1 MTLISLP
8 SNIVDGLIIGNEE
21 TYIFLFREYYVS
33 LCAYSRRY
41 VGRKDIAEEI
51 VSDTLFKIW
60 ENRTKISIKTS
71 VKAYLFQAVCNNSL
85 SYLRKLKHETK
96 LEEFFQETA
105 FENIA
110 FVESLDEI
118 EEQILLMADIN
129 QKIEKVVNQ
138 LPEQQQK
145 AFRLKRME
153 GKKTKEVAEIMG
165 LSVKTVEMHL
175 TKATLSL
182 RQKLKYILPSFLL
195 FMLLKYIFY
204 FSAFQIQG
212 FYFWCI

>member
-1 MTLISLP
+1 MTVKTLP
-8 SNIVDGLIIGNEE
+8 SNSIDGLIIGDEE

-33 LCAYSRRY
+33 LCAYARRY

-51 VSDTLFKIW
+51 VSDTFFKIW
-60 ENRTKISIKTS
+60 ENRTKISINTS

-85 SYLRKLKHETK
+85 NYLRKLKQETK

-110 FVESLDEI
+110 FEESLDEI
-118 EEQILLMADIN
+118 ESQSLIMADIH
-129 QKIEKVVNQ
+129 QKLEEVVNE
-138 LPEQQQK
+138 LPEQQQR

-153 GKKTKEVAEIMG
+153 GKKTREVAEIMG

-175 TKATLSL
+175 SKATLNL
-182 RQKLKYILPSFLL
+182 RQKLKDYLPAFLL
-195 FMLLKYIFY
+195 FMLLK
-204 FSAFQIQG
+204 
-212 FYFWCI
+212 